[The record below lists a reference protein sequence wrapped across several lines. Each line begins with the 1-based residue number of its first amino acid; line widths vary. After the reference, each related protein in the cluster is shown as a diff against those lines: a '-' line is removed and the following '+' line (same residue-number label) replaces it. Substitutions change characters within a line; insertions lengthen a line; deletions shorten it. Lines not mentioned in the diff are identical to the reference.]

1 MERNKKERDLM
12 DGGEKWAK
20 FDCDAKSTSEGAA
33 TVLHLSIFT
42 SETRQTKGFDGY
54 TYHMVWYGTI
64 PYFCSPNT
72 TRSHVL
78 KVTKGTGWWGD
89 SFVALQTWTREG
101 CTKSLPCFIRASHA
115 DGGQLWQC
123 MCFVSKCKLFLG

>member
-33 TVLHLSIFT
+33 TVLHLSIIFT

-64 PYFCSPNT
+64 PYTILLAHLTQRDRTPW
-72 TRSHVL
+72 
-78 KVTKGTGWWGD
+78 K
-89 SFVALQTWTREG
+89 
-101 CTKSLPCFIRASHA
+101 
-115 DGGQLWQC
+115 
-123 MCFVSKCKLFLG
+123 